1 MSSLALLYNGSYTF
15 AQFLL
20 NPIKMK
26 FGEILVCL
34 ITNMFNMFLAQC
46 WRLGTRSRSYYNFN
60 EMAIW
65 QNLSIFS
72 SWYYP
77 FLIVLYLNFRKI
89 EKLETWLIGYWVIRT
104 GCYIEYGLELSPSL
118 SLLLKDFRYCPW
130 LYLSID

>member
-72 SWYYP
+72 S
-77 FLIVLYLNFRKI
+77 
-89 EKLETWLIGYWVIRT
+89 
-104 GCYIEYGLELSPSL
+104 
-118 SLLLKDFRYCPW
+118 
-130 LYLSID
+130 